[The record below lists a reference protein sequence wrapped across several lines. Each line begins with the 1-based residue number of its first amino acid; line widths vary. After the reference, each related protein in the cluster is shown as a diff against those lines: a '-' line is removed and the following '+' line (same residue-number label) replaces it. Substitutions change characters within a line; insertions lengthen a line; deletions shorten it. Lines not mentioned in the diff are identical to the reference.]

1 MHHKAILRTCVE
13 SYKIMNQKKKN
24 FKKILRS
31 QHLALLRVDTNVGE
45 KDKILELAPRVNT
58 KPLEEIFSTI
68 IVLLN
73 QNIPILNSVV
83 FK

>member
-1 MHHKAILRTCVE
+1 ME
-13 SYKIMNQKKKN
+13 SEKIMNQKKK

-31 QHLALLRVDTNVGE
+31 QHLALLRVDTNVGG
-45 KDKILELAPRVNT
+45 KDKILELAPRVST
-58 KPLEEIFSTI
+58 KPLEEIFSTK
-68 IVLLN
+68 IVVLN